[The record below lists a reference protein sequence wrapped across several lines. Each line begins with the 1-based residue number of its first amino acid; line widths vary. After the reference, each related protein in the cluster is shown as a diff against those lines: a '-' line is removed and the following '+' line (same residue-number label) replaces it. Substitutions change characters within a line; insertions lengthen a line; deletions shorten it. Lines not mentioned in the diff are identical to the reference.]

1 MFGVLKEKAEPIY
14 DYIQFKYWTDPVQQQ
29 ITSLVNSEQKIN
41 NLSDITDEERLFLQ
55 MYILSHLSVS
65 ILKFSEP
72 ILVIPNKEKEFH
84 VSESLMGG
92 KMESAER
99 RKLLETFYEFMVEEI
114 SKRYNEKYPIPKKDF
129 MSNYYPSYLKYFL
142 DLVERICLKPRV
154 AIHVPR
160 MLDVITYELLLNKK
174 DTNIIDQIFGSDNLD
189 LIEVYKLTKDFMTF
203 GERSGFINK
212 KNYELIKD
220 LIYKSKS

>member
-1 MFGVLKEKAEPIY
+1 
-14 DYIQFKYWTDPVQQQ
+14 
-29 ITSLVNSEQKIN
+29 
-41 NLSDITDEERLFLQ
+41 
-55 MYILSHLSVS
+55 
-65 ILKFSEP
+65 
-72 ILVIPNKEKEFH
+72 
-84 VSESLMGG
+84 
-92 KMESAER
+92 
-99 RKLLETFYEFMVEEI
+99 
-114 SKRYNEKYPIPKKDF
+114 
-129 MSNYYPSYLKYFL
+129 MSNYYPPYLKYFL

-212 KNYELIKD
+212 KRNEYLKD
-220 LIYKSKS
+220 LIYKSDS